1 MYRPVISPLN
11 TNTTVPETFTV
22 LQQRINTAEEQA
34 EALIKDLGTLGVSG
48 GELQMF
54 SKPPGGPELHR
65 PISPVHTRK
74 AFTGENDTLWKNCES
89 LVSRVCRMESI
100 IQTLKLNIFRLQTE
114 KELNPNSSAQLAE
127 RLKSVQEEH
136 IQELRTVQREMMRL
150 RQQLCEVNEEKEA
163 AQDELHRLS
172 AALEIATATKTDVV
186 MAAEELKTVKSKM
199 SRKLHELQ
207 EQLGQEV
214 SLRLSLEESQAALL
228 QRVQDMEKVVEQERE
243 QVQLLQKECKALTRD
258 SHETQERLQREQQ
271 RADKLE
277 KAHKELKI
285 ESDAKESIIAQLSDE
300 GKNTQLALNKER
312 EKMRQLRSEVTSLRE
327 MAEKIQTLNDQLNR
341 QCAEMSST
349 LRAVT
354 MENAKLLTDHQAA
367 LKLEQEKMSQKLQEQ
382 DLLLDAARAN
392 IACELQSAQNEK
404 VQLQKELVG
413 EFSPRLAP
421 LSVYLS
427 VLLWSS
433 CSEFLHS
440 RHQEVEQRARAA
452 EEKASAGKELH
463 DSVITRLR
471 EDLETAIRERE
482 VLKKEKES
490 LRIETR
496 KTVSS
501 MTEEKNRTETQL
513 TENQLEVSA
522 LTSTLNKLEEE
533 NRGLL
538 ERLVTLEHQQHAQ
551 QQVEQVLA
559 DLMDSKNKLA
569 YDKGKLQT
577 KVQQLQEELES
588 LADAQSNNHQL
599 RKLNTALE
607 AKYNQV
613 NMEYSSCKI
622 NLQRLEAQLKQ
633 AQSVLERKEEDFA
646 LAIKSRDDALRESQ
660 KIKGHAEALEER
672 EKQKIAKLQCQLADS
687 KQDNSKMAT
696 TLENVL
702 ASHSKLQKALEK
714 LQTELGCRDTEIA
727 GLRRDRSQGQQK
739 IQRLEAE
746 VEELQAK
753 LTTRETEYCN
763 QVEPF
768 QKVLEEVRRD
778 NKKLALSL
786 EQALQTNISLQ
797 GQLSHAQDELAN
809 QETYQQQ
816 LLDSREQVAE
826 EARMEAQL
834 FTERLESLK
843 KQFKNEKETVRKA
856 AQKEILELK
865 KGLDETSSRSAELS
879 RANRELRQKVVEL
892 ENAAANQKAKIKS
905 QKAQMKH
912 YLKTKA
918 SKAQNAERLKEI
930 EEELKQMETIK
941 EQYQKKN
948 YEQSQMIQ
956 KFMVEMTSLQ
966 TEIQKLA
973 KSQHETTVQSR
984 QQEIHLRAERKLR
997 QELQDKC
1004 QSLEEKVK
1012 HLKKCKE
1019 ATEQKLKEASLES
1032 QQITMNLEEAHKWFK
1047 SKFDSL
1053 QSELTKARL
1062 NNRMGEGL
1070 TSWENSEEDEPYS
1083 GDSPRRRS
1091 RVKQVKERPVKLP
1104 SQSSVNRWETKQEL
1118 KLLSR
1123 MYQPESDKK

>member
-1 MYRPVISPLN
+1 
-11 TNTTVPETFTV
+11 
-22 LQQRINTAEEQA
+22 Q
-34 EALIKDLGTLGVSG
+34 
-48 GELQMF
+48 
-54 SKPPGGPELHR
+54 
-65 PISPVHTRK
+65 
-74 AFTGENDTLWKNCES
+74 
-89 LVSRVCRMESI
+89 
-100 IQTLKLNIFRLQTE
+100 
-114 KELNPNSSAQLAE
+114 
-127 RLKSVQEEH
+127 
-136 IQELRTVQREMMRL
+136 
-150 RQQLCEVNEEKEA
+150 
-163 AQDELHRLS
+163 
-172 AALEIATATKTDVV
+172 
-186 MAAEELKTVKSKM
+186 
-199 SRKLHELQ
+199 
-207 EQLGQEV
+207 
-214 SLRLSLEESQAALL
+214 
-228 QRVQDMEKVVEQERE
+228 
-243 QVQLLQKECKALTRD
+243 
-258 SHETQERLQREQQ
+258 
-271 RADKLE
+271 
-277 KAHKELKI
+277 
-285 ESDAKESIIAQLSDE
+285 
-300 GKNTQLALNKER
+300 NTQLALNKER
-312 EKMRQLRSEVTSLRE
+312 EKMRQLRSEVTSLENEWER
-327 MAEKIQTLNDQLNR
+327 ARTLNDQLNR

-404 VQLQKELVG
+404 VQLQKEL
-413 EFSPRLAP
+413 
-421 LSVYLS
+421 
-427 VLLWSS
+427 
-433 CSEFLHS
+433 EFLHS

-538 ERLVTLEHQQHAQ
+538 ERLVTLEHQQVLSSVNGHAQ

-948 YEQSQMIQ
+948 HENFEKSQMIQ

-1070 TSWENSEEDEPYS
+1070 TSW
-1083 GDSPRRRS
+1083 
-1091 RVKQVKERPVKLP
+1091 QVKERPVKLP

>member
-490 LRIETR
+490 LRIE
-496 KTVSS
+496 
-501 MTEEKNRTETQL
+501 
-513 TENQLEVSA
+513 LEVSA

-607 AKYNQV
+607 AKYN
-613 NMEYSSCKI
+613 
-622 NLQRLEAQLKQ
+622 Q